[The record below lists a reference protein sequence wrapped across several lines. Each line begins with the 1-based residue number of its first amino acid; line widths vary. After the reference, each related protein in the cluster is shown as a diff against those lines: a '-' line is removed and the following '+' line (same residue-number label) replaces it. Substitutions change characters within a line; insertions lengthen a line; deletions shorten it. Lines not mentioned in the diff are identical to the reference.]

1 MNCEQTRE
9 ELAVQALT
17 GDRHGGMCSESAAH
31 LGRCAECSA
40 ERQRLAEVTLA
51 LSMVGLLAV
60 EGLRPADAR
69 TAPRRTP
76 ESRETAFH
84 AWAVRVRERDTHSP
98 ARPAAAEG
106 HAD

>member
-1 MNCEQTRE
+1 MVNCEQTRA

-17 GDRHGGMCSESAAH
+17 GDRHGGMGSESAAH
-31 LGRCAECSA
+31 LGSCAECSA

-51 LSMVGLLAV
+51 LSMVGLLAF

-84 AWAVRVRERDTHSP
+84 AWGCACPRT
-98 ARPAAAEG
+98 
-106 HAD
+106 